1 MLDVECRENKQSTK
15 GQLRNALRKEKAQRN
30 LRGISFLG
38 SRKGANAEIISTHI
52 VMHII
57 YKKISPELW
66 AVGPTY
72 L

>member
-1 MLDVECRENKQSTK
+1 LDLFFS
-15 GQLRNALRKEKAQRN
+15 LRPLRFFATLPE
-30 LRGISFLG
+30 LFYFFC